1 MNILIIVG
9 SAFGFYFILFL
20 IIRMK
25 KNQSVNNA
33 ASEQYK
39 RNTTLNNQNIHTAL
53 GGDKYILD
61 FANEK
66 YNKDNEPSK
75 RGDPLLFESYTPA
88 KPEKSN
94 KEGSLLTTLLFLDSP
109 FMWALFP
116 SVRRS
121 IRDYL
126 NRD

>member
-1 MNILIIVG
+1 MNTLIIVG
-9 SAFGFYFILFL
+9 ITFGFYFILFL
-20 IIRMK
+20 LTRMK
-25 KNQSVNNA
+25 KNKTIQRRAAERQDITSVNDNF
-33 ASEQYK
+33 
-39 RNTTLNNQNIHTAL
+39 RTAF

-66 YNKDNEPSK
+66 YNKDNKPSK
-75 RGDPLLFESYTPA
+75 RGDPLLFESYAPA

-94 KEGSLLTTLLFLDSP
+94 RGSLLITLLFLDSP
-109 FMWALFP
+109 LIWALFP
-116 SVRRS
+116 SIRHS